1 MEDKAEEKRTEKE
14 TNFSQQVYD
23 TLIDELTEESKIAGV
38 ENAYQEG
45 SDCGQLYDDVLKTG
59 WALSKNMGIENGDMH
74 PDIQFMIDQLGK
86 IQKILCQKMFH
97 YGRLFGRQRISR
109 EIKFARLA
117 KFSRLRY
124 NKGTFKKNGGRLA

>member
-59 WALSKNMGIENGDMH
+59 WALSKNMGIERGYAPGYSVHDR
-74 PDIQFMIDQLGK
+74 PAGK

-97 YGRLFGRQRISR
+97 YGRLFAGK
-109 EIKFARLA
+109 EFPGK
-117 KFSRLRY
+117 
-124 NKGTFKKNGGRLA
+124 

>member
-74 PDIQFMIDQLGK
+74 PDIQLMIASWEK
-86 IQKILCQKMFH
+86 
-97 YGRLFGRQRISR
+97 
-109 EIKFARLA
+109 
-117 KFSRLRY
+117 
-124 NKGTFKKNGGRLA
+124 FKKFCA

>member
-14 TNFSQQVYD
+14 TDFSQQVYD

-59 WALSKNMGIENGDMH
+59 WALSKKYGDRKWGYA
-74 PDIQFMIDQLGK
+74 PGYSADDRPAGEK
-86 IQKILCQKMFH
+86 
-97 YGRLFGRQRISR
+97 
-109 EIKFARLA
+109 
-117 KFSRLRY
+117 
-124 NKGTFKKNGGRLA
+124 FKKFCA

>member
-14 TNFSQQVYD
+14 TDFSQQVYD

-45 SDCGQLYDDVLKTG
+45 SDCGQLYDEVLKTG
-59 WALSKNMGIENGDMH
+59 WALSKKERKWGYAPGYSADDRPAGKNSKNFVPENVSRRET
-74 PDIQFMIDQLGK
+74 F
-86 IQKILCQKMFH
+86 C
-97 YGRLFGRQRISR
+97 RQRISR

-117 KFSRLRY
+117 KSSRPRY
-124 NKGTFKKNGGRLA
+124 NRGRFKKNGGTFL

>member
-45 SDCGQLYDDVLKTG
+45 SDCGQLYDEVLKTG

-74 PDIQFMIDQLGK
+74 PDIQLMIDQLGK
-86 IQKILCQKMFH
+86 IQKNLCLKMFD
-97 YGRLFGRQRISR
+97 YGRF
-109 EIKFARLA
+109 FAG
-117 KFSRLRY
+117 KEFPG
-124 NKGTFKKNGGRLA
+124 K

>member
-45 SDCGQLYDDVLKTG
+45 SDCGQLYDEVLKTG

-74 PDIQFMIDQLGK
+74 PDI
-86 IQKILCQKMFH
+86 
-97 YGRLFGRQRISR
+97 
-109 EIKFARLA
+109 
-117 KFSRLRY
+117 
-124 NKGTFKKNGGRLA
+124 

>member
-14 TNFSQQVYD
+14 TKFSQQVYD

-45 SDCGQLYDDVLKTG
+45 SDCGQLYDEVLKTG
-59 WALSKNMGIENGDMH
+59 WALSKNMGIENGDM
-74 PDIQFMIDQLGK
+74 QLMIDQLGK

-97 YGRLFGRQRISR
+97 YGSLFAGK
-109 EIKFARLA
+109 EFPGK
-117 KFSRLRY
+117 
-124 NKGTFKKNGGRLA
+124 

>member
-14 TNFSQQVYD
+14 TKFSQQVYD

-45 SDCGQLYDDVLKTG
+45 SDCGQLYDEVLKTG

-74 PDIQFMIDQLGK
+74 PDIQLMIDQLGK
-86 IQKILCQKMFH
+86 IQKILCLKMFH
-97 YGRLFGRQRISR
+97 NGRLFAGK
-109 EIKFARLA
+109 EFP
-117 KFSRLRY
+117 
-124 NKGTFKKNGGRLA
+124 GKKNLPGLRNSPARHIIRVHSKRTEED

>member
-45 SDCGQLYDDVLKTG
+45 SDCGNCMMKC
-59 WALSKNMGIENGDMH
+59 SKRAGRY
-74 PDIQFMIDQLGK
+74 
-86 IQKILCQKMFH
+86 QKIW
-97 YGRLFGRQRISR
+97 G
-109 EIKFARLA
+109 
-117 KFSRLRY
+117 
-124 NKGTFKKNGGRLA
+124 